1 VTRKDGGVQTPER
14 RWRTS
19 MVLEEALRED
29 EAGVRWVILVGTKN
43 LDPLAGWRRCF
54 GSLDTNQM
62 VDRLATD

>member
-43 LDPLAGWRRCF
+43 LDPLAGWR
-54 GSLDTNQM
+54 
-62 VDRLATD
+62 